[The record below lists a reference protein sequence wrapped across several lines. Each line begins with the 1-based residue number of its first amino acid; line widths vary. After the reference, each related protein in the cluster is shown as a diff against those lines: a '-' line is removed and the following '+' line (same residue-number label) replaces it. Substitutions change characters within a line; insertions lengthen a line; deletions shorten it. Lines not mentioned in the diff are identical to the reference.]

1 MNLRKQLRESIGG
14 IVIAVLLGGSLALTL
29 CDAMGLAVDVIAVAV
44 PCLVTALA
52 CALMTM
58 GVWPLAVTLALLVAG
73 GGATIYFKLPAYTQM
88 EALVRALL
96 TDGSLDGCLN
106 AIAGVLGVLLTAT
119 AFLMTRVRGG
129 VYPALTLL
137 MLVAMGTW
145 MFERSLNV
153 YYVAPA
159 LVAVAMLFASSARE
173 KTSFNSAL
181 PIAAVSVA
189 AALLLMPIMGGV
201 SPALQQFGRAV
212 RSTVADYLMFS
223 EARTLYSVQL
233 DGYQSQSGKL
243 GGDANP
249 SDFPIMS
256 VETDRT
262 LLLRGAI
269 KREYTGVNWV
279 DSSLNSRSLFV
290 SPLRRTLRNQVF
302 GLNQLDGDEL
312 ESAPEG
318 LIGSVDVN
326 VTFLSRGTSTLFTP
340 HRLTQLSAEGDMIPY
355 FNSSGEVFIT
365 RTVRAGDAYSFT
377 ALIPDTYSDDMDAYL
392 SGLTG
397 DGLAGSLD
405 AYLQLP
411 ATLST
416 DVYDLTY
423 SIIHGYS
430 TPYQK
435 ARAIEDYL
443 KANYAYTLTPGD
455 TPEGSDFVS
464 YFLLEHKAGYCTY
477 FASAMGVMARIAGI
491 PSRYVE
497 GYLVQPDESGVTEV
511 IGKDAHAWV
520 ELYFEGFGWLSF
532 DPTPN
537 DEPLV
542 ISPTPE
548 PEQPDVAT
556 PTPSPTPEPTPEP
569 SDMLLEPTT
578 EPTEQPEP
586 EPTLTPTSEPDEP
599 PDEPPGLRP
608 WLIALI
614 ALLILLLIA
623 AIVALR
629 LYISTPRYAVRKAQ
643 TSADKLMVYY
653 RALLTVLEMQGQVPE
668 SGETPTAFAARLAGE
683 KLAAQSFVTF
693 TEIVVRSRYA
703 GQSVTPEMCA
713 AGATAYVEAVKSLHL
728 REKLRWYRRRVR
740 QGMGNVHQIP

>member
-14 IVIAVLLGGSLALTL
+14 MVIAVLLGGSLALTL
-29 CDAMGLAVDVIAVAV
+29 CDAMGMAVDIAAVVA
-44 PCLVTALA
+44 PCLITALA
-52 CALMTM
+52 CALMTL
-58 GVWPLAVTLALLVAG
+58 GVWPLAVTLALLIAG
-73 GGATIYFKLPAYTQM
+73 GGAAVYFRLPAYTQL
-88 EALVRALL
+88 EALARALL

-189 AALLLMPIMGGV
+189 AALMLMPLMGGV
-201 SPALQQFGRAV
+201 SASLQQFGRAV

-233 DGYQSQSGKL
+233 DGYQSQSGQL

-249 SDFPIMS
+249 SDFPIME
-256 VETDRT
+256 VETDSK
-262 LLLRGAI
+262 LLLRGTI
-269 KREYTGVNWV
+269 KREYTGNNWV
-279 DSSLNSRSLFV
+279 DSAINSRNLFV
-290 SPLRRTLRNQVF
+290 SPLRRALRNQVF
-302 GLNQLDGDEL
+302 GLNQPEEL
-312 ESAPEG
+312 EAAPEG
-318 LIGSVDVN
+318 LIEAVDVN

-340 HRLTQLSAEGDMIPY
+340 HRLTHLSVGGDMIPY
-355 FNSSGEVFIT
+355 FNSAGEVFIT

-377 ALIPDTYSDDMDAYL
+377 ALVPDTYSDEMDAYL
-392 SGLTG
+392 SGLAS
-397 DGLAGSLD
+397 DGLHSALD
-405 AYLQLP
+405 SYLQLP
-411 ATLST
+411 GTLST
-416 DVYDLTY
+416 EVYDLTY
-423 SIIHGYS
+423 DIIHGYS

-443 KANYAYTLTPGD
+443 KANCSYTLTPGA

-464 YFLLEHKAGYCTY
+464 YFLLESRAGYCTY

-511 IGKDAHAWV
+511 IGRDAHAWV
-520 ELYFEGFGWLSF
+520 ELYFDGFGWLSF
-532 DPTPN
+532 DPTPD
-537 DEPLV
+537 DEPRPAT
-542 ISPTPE
+542 PTPE
-548 PEQPDVAT
+548 PEQPDTA
-556 PTPSPTPEPTPEP
+556 TPSPDPSPTPEPSQEPEPSAQPPEPTPEP
-569 SDMLLEPTT
+569 SAQPTT
-578 EPTEQPEP
+578 QPEP
-586 EPTLTPTSEPDEP
+586 DTP
-599 PDEPPGLRP
+599 PDEPPAPRP

-623 AIVALR
+623 LIVALR
-629 LYISTPRYAVRKAQ
+629 LYMSTPRYAVRRAQ
-643 TSADKLMVYY
+643 TSADRLMVYY

-668 SGETPTAFAARLAGE
+668 SSETPTAFAARLAGE

-703 GQSVTPEMCA
+703 GQAVTPEMCA
-713 AGATAYVEAVKSLHL
+713 AGAAAYADAVKSLHL

-740 QGMGNVHQIP
+740 QGMGDVHQIP